1 LRVCQPLSC
10 LSRAAV
16 TTFLDSRC
24 PTVFHTT
31 KPAPSTS
38 GLLISADPREKPR
51 RYDAKKAVAVKP
63 VVDDLLKISEKTGIP
78 FEISRAI

>member
-1 LRVCQPLSC
+1 MPAPELSIKGGGHNISG
-10 LSRAAV
+10 LAV
-16 TTFLDSRC
+16 SDG
-24 PTVFHTT
+24 FHTT

-78 FEISRAI
+78 FEISWAT